1 MVERDHRP
9 GVAHFFCNEP
19 LLSPGALVLGED
31 AAHHARVRRL
41 AVGAPVTVRD
51 GTGTAASGTLVR
63 LAKQHLELEIAS
75 PRCPPLLPAVH
86 LMVPVA
92 DKERMLLVAEK
103 ATELAVTTWRPV
115 LWRRSKSVAGRG
127 EGPMF
132 AQKVE
137 ARMISALLQSEG
149 AWLPQRFME
158 SSAERAIAALPG
170 DGTRL
175 VLDPEGEPMLG
186 VTVTAPVVLAIG
198 PEGGFEPDEMQRLL
212 DSGFRRVAIAGGI
225 LRMET
230 AAIVALGIVRSQ
242 LAATTTCTGA
252 SDE

>member
-1 MVERDHRP
+1 VERDHRP
-9 GVAHFFCNEP
+9 GVAHFYSSQP

-51 GTGTAASGTLVR
+51 GSGTTASGTLVR
-63 LAKQHLELEIAS
+63 MAKQHLELHIES
-75 PRCPPLLPAVH
+75 PRCPSPLPPVH
-86 LMVPVA
+86 LLVPVA
-92 DKERMLLVAEK
+92 DKERMLLLAEK
-103 ATELAVTTWRPV
+103 ATELGVTTWRPV

-137 ARMISALLQSEG
+137 ARMIGALLQSEG
-149 AWLPQRFME
+149 AWLPQRFTE
-158 SSAERAIAALPG
+158 SNPERALAALPS

-175 VLDPEGEPMLG
+175 LLDPLG
-186 VTVTAPVVLAIG
+186 DPIGAAALAGPVVIAVG
-198 PEGGFEPDEMQRLL
+198 PEGGFEPDETDRLL
-212 DSGFRRVAIAGGI
+212 EAGFRRVALAGGI

-230 AAIVALGIVRSQ
+230 AAIVALGVVRAQ
-242 LAATTTCTGA
+242 LAVIPH
-252 SDE
+252 

>member
-1 MVERDHRP
+1 
-9 GVAHFFCNEP
+9 
-19 LLSPGALVLGED
+19 
-31 AAHHARVRRL
+31 
-41 AVGAPVTVRD
+41 VGAPVTVRD
-51 GTGTAASGTLVR
+51 GTGTTASGTLVR
-63 LAKQHLELEIAS
+63 MAKQHLELEIES
-75 PRCPPLLPAVH
+75 PRCPAPLPPVH

-127 EGPMF
+127 EGSMF

-158 SSAERAIAALPG
+158 SSAERAIAALPS

-175 VLDPEGEPMLG
+175 LLDPEGEPISAVAL
-186 VTVTAPVVLAIG
+186 TAPIVLAVG
-198 PEGGFEPDEMQRLL
+198 PEGGFEPDETQRLVE
-212 DSGFRRVAIAGGI
+212 SGFRRVSIAGGI

-230 AAIVALGIVRSQ
+230 AAIVALGIVRSR
-242 LAATTTCTGA
+242 LATHNTGA
-252 SDE
+252 SHG

>member
-1 MVERDHRP
+1 VVERDNRP
-9 GVAHFFCNEP
+9 GVAHFYSGEP

-41 AVGAPVTVRD
+41 TIGTPVTVRD
-51 GTGTAASGTLVR
+51 GAGTTASGTLVR
-63 LAKQHLELEIAS
+63 MAKQHLELEIES
-75 PRCPPLLPAVH
+75 PRCPPPLPPVH
-86 LMVPVA
+86 LLVPVA
-92 DKERMLLVAEK
+92 DKERMLLLAEK
-103 ATELAVTTWRPV
+103 ATELGVTTWRPV
-115 LWRRSKSVAGRG
+115 LWRRSRSVAGRG

-158 SSAERAIAALPG
+158 SNAERAIAALPA

-175 VLDPEGEPMLG
+175 LLDHGGDPIVSVPMPG
-186 VTVTAPVVLAIG
+186 PVVIAVG
-198 PEGGFEPDEMQRLL
+198 PEGGFEADELERLTE
-212 DSGFRRVAIAGGI
+212 SGFRRVSLAGGI

-230 AAIVALGIVRSQ
+230 AAIVALGVVRAQ
-242 LAATTTCTGA
+242 LAV
-252 SDE
+252 SPH

>member
-1 MVERDHRP
+1 MERDHRP
-9 GVAHFFCNEP
+9 GVAHFYSSQP

-51 GTGTAASGTLVR
+51 GSGTTASGTLVR
-63 LAKQHLELEIAS
+63 MAKQHLELHIES
-75 PRCPPLLPAVH
+75 PRCPSPLPPVH
-86 LMVPVA
+86 LLVPVA
-92 DKERMLLVAEK
+92 DKERMLLLAEK
-103 ATELAVTTWRPV
+103 ATELGVTTWRPV

-137 ARMISALLQSEG
+137 ARMIGALLQSEG
-149 AWLPQRFME
+149 AWLPQRFTE
-158 SSAERAIAALPG
+158 SNPERALAALPS

-175 VLDPEGEPMLG
+175 LLDPLG
-186 VTVTAPVVLAIG
+186 DPIGAAALAGPVVIAVG
-198 PEGGFEPDEMQRLL
+198 PEGGFEPDETDRLL
-212 DSGFRRVAIAGGI
+212 EAGFRRVALAGGI

-230 AAIVALGIVRSQ
+230 AAIVALGVVRAH
-242 LAATTTCTGA
+242 LAVIPH
-252 SDE
+252 

>member
-9 GVAHFFCNEP
+9 GVAHFYSSEP

-51 GTGTAASGTLVR
+51 GGGTMASGTLVR
-63 LAKQHLELEIAS
+63 MAKQHLDVVIES
-75 PRCPPLLPAVH
+75 PRCPSPLPPVH
-86 LMVPVA
+86 LLVPVA
-92 DKERMLLVAEK
+92 DKERMLLLAEK
-103 ATELAVTTWRPV
+103 ATELGVTTWRPV

-137 ARMISALLQSEG
+137 ARMIVALLQSEG
-149 AWLPQRFME
+149 AWLPQRFTE
-158 SSAERAIAALPG
+158 STPERALAALPS

-175 VLDPEGEPMLG
+175 LLDPLG
-186 VTVTAPVVLAIG
+186 DPIGAISLVGPVVIAVG
-198 PEGGFEPDEMQRLL
+198 PEGGFEPDETDRML
-212 DSGFRRVAIAGGI
+212 DAGFRCVALAGGI

-230 AAIVALGIVRSQ
+230 AAIVALGVVRAQ
-242 LAATTTCTGA
+242 LAVTPLRGST
-252 SDE
+252 